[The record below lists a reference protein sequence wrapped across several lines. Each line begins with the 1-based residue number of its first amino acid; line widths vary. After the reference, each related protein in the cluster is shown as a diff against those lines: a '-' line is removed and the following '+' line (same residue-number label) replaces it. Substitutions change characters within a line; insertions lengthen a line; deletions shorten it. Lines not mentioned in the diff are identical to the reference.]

1 MAQNRPF
8 FYGGQAIIEGVM
20 IRGRKT
26 VSLAVRRP
34 DGIITTHSELI
45 GSVYQSKWRS
55 VPFVRGILV
64 LAETLVMGMKALMF
78 SAKEATGVQTDKGFE
93 TISSGAIWT
102 TMAFAFAFSIG
113 LFFVLPLLITRSVD
127 SMIESSVLSNLLEGI
142 LRLGILLTY
151 LSLLGLLKDARRLFM
166 YHGAE
171 HMTIKAYEAKQ
182 ELSVTNIRQHST
194 AHPRCGT
201 AFLFTVILVS
211 IMVFAFLGRPDFYIR
226 VLERIVLVPV
236 VAAVSYE
243 VIRMNGA
250 HSSNIIFRVLAAPS
264 MWLQKLTTRNP
275 EDSQIEVA
283 VKAMEGALKADVT
296 VEGSQAPQA

>member
-1 MAQNRPF
+1 MAQSRPF

-34 DGIITTHSELI
+34 DGIITTHSEHI

-78 SAKEATGVQTDKGFE
+78 SAKEATGVQTEKGFE
-93 TISSGAIWT
+93 TIGPGAIWA

-127 SMIESSVLSNLLEGI
+127 SMIESSVLSNLLEGV

-182 ELSVTNIRQHST
+182 ELSITNIRQHST

-226 VLERIVLVPV
+226 VLERIALVPV

-250 HSSNIIFRVLAAPS
+250 HSGNIIFRVLAAPS

-275 EDSQIEVA
+275 EDGQIEVA
-283 VKAMEGALKADVT
+283 VKAMEGALKSDVV
-296 VEGSQAPQA
+296 VEESQAP